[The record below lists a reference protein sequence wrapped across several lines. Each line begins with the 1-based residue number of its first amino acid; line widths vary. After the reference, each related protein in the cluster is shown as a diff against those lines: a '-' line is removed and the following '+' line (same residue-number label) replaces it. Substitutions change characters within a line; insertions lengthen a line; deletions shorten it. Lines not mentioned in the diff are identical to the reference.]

1 MTSATRLEHEA
12 ILVPPP
18 LRMGDKV
25 RFVSPASTPET
36 EAVLR
41 RARMLESW
49 GLTVDIGPHAFRQM
63 AYLAGTDDERLADFN
78 DALRDPTVR
87 AIFTTR
93 GGKGSYRIADRLDF
107 AAARHDPK
115 FVVGFSDITILHLSL
130 WRHCRLVGIHG
141 ALMDGSDGSI
151 SEQSSAAL
159 RRLLMVGETITL
171 RARPEDPTSV
181 LTTAGTARGRLIGGN
196 LSMISTAAG
205 WALPDLT
212 GAILLLEAVNM
223 YIGQVDRQLTMLRK
237 GGHLSGL
244 AGVAVGQFTGFEPH
258 RDWSIIDL
266 LRDHLGQLGV
276 PILGGLPLGH
286 GDHPLSVPV
295 GALAVLDTAS
305 RELTVTGTATEGR

>member
-1 MTSATRLEHEA
+1 MKPATRPEHEA
-12 ILVPPP
+12 VLLPPL
-18 LRMGDKV
+18 LRMGDKI

-41 RARMLESW
+41 RVRMLEGW
-49 GLTVDIGPHAFRQM
+49 GLTVDIGPHAFRRM

-107 AAARHDPK
+107 AAARNDPK

-141 ALMDGSDGSI
+141 ALMDSGDSGI
-151 SEQSSAAL
+151 SEQGSAAL
-159 RRLLMVGETITL
+159 RRLLMTGETTTL
-171 RARPEDPTSV
+171 RARPEEPTSV
-181 LTTAGTARGRLIGGN
+181 LTTDGEARGRLIGGN

-205 WALPDLT
+205 WALPNLT

-258 RDWSIIDL
+258 SDLSIIDL

-295 GALAVLDTAS
+295 GTMAVLDAAS
-305 RELTVTGTATEGR
+305 GQLTVAGTEAGLR